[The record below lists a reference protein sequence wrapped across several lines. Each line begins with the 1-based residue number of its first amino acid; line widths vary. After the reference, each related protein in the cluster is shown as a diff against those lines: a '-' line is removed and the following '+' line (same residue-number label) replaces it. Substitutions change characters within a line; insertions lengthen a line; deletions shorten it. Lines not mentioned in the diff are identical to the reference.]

1 MTGRLIVFEGLDG
14 TGKTTQIEL
23 LSKYLQER
31 HLPVVITRWNSSRLV
46 SKAIKRAKKARL
58 LTPYLYSTLHAT
70 DFLYRLENI
79 IIPSLDEGFYVIADR
94 YVYTALA
101 RDIARN
107 VDRRWVEHL
116 YALAPRPDLA
126 FYCRTS
132 LEESLERIA
141 EKRGGGLPSYY
152 EAGMDVVPLP
162 DPREAFREFQTRV
175 AKEYESICRQYA
187 LCDIDTTR
195 PIDDVFSIVRKEV
208 DAAIEIWNTVPAAG
222 TAAEKEAGFAGDHSS
237 PAPAP
242 LEFEGP
248 HPHRGKL
255 IVFESADKIAAARQ
269 ATLLANDLLTRGYD
283 VELALAGDSWVGTEV
298 ERKALRK
305 SILSVSTKAL
315 LSISEL
321 ALMYEQI
328 VIPTLSR
335 GGIVVMDGYIANLV
349 SRYTSWGLHPSW
361 FAALYKVFSCK
372 PDFTIFLDAPLQELM
387 RRRSPLASK
396 GLYTETMFSQPQ
408 RSWDESPDLSI
419 LQNVVEQYRGYAR
432 REGWYVIHHRGTAA
446 EVHRAIRNALPEA
459 LWSGLPRAEERTA
472 LREVFQ
478 LFSRYEQSF
487 DHARVVAGMAISVF
501 DQTVHLHGYGDHE
514 RDILFYA
521 SMLHD
526 IGHAL
531 SDKRHD
537 EFTFEAIMNAAFS
550 SIAEGDKELIANI
563 ACLHRLPYGEL
574 SMEHCARLK
583 PDQQL
588 LVKRMAALLRIADA
602 LDESGRH
609 AVQAVRCYEDRG
621 IVTVDLH
628 AVSKVRQERE
638 AVLRKADMFERVFH
652 RPVVVERNGLEKRM
666 RRTLNAQLAR
676 REQQ

>member
-1 MTGRLIVFEGLDG
+1 
-14 TGKTTQIEL
+14 
-23 LSKYLQER
+23 
-31 HLPVVITRWNSSRLV
+31 
-46 SKAIKRAKKARL
+46 
-58 LTPYLYSTLHAT
+58 
-70 DFLYRLENI
+70 
-79 IIPSLDEGFYVIADR
+79 
-94 YVYTALA
+94 
-101 RDIARN
+101 
-107 VDRRWVEHL
+107 
-116 YALAPRPDLA
+116 
-126 FYCRTS
+126 
-132 LEESLERIA
+132 
-141 EKRGGGLPSYY
+141 
-152 EAGMDVVPLP
+152 MDVVPLP

-208 DAAIEIWNTVPAAG
+208 DTAIEAWNTAPVAPPAG
-222 TAAEKEAGFAGDHSS
+222 EKEQGVPGEFSAVAP
-237 PAPAP
+237 PA

-248 HPHRGKL
+248 HSHKGKL
-255 IVFESADKIAAARQ
+255 IVFESADKIAASRQ
-269 ATLLANDLLTRGYD
+269 ATLLANDLLTRGHD

-321 ALMYEQI
+321 ALMYEQ
-328 VIPTLSR
+328 VLIPALSR
-335 GGIVVMDGYIANLV
+335 GGIVVMDGYLASLV

-372 PDFTIFLDAPLQELM
+372 PDFTFFLDAPLQELM

-419 LQNVVEQYRGYAR
+419 LQNVIEQYRGFAR
-432 REGWYVIHHRGTAA
+432 REGWYVVHHRGTAA
-446 EVHRAIRNALPEA
+446 EVHRIIHNALPEA
-459 LWSGLPRAEERTA
+459 LLAGLPRAEERA
-472 LREVFQ
+472 SLRDVFQ
-478 LFSRYEQSF
+478 LFMRYEQSF
-487 DHARVVAGMAISVF
+487 DHSRIVAGMALSLF
-501 DQTVHLHGYGDHE
+501 DQTVQMHGYGDHE
-514 RDILFYA
+514 RDLLFYA
-521 SMLHD
+521 AMLHD

-537 EFTFEAIMNAAFS
+537 EFTFEAIINAAFS
-550 SIAEGDKELIANI
+550 SITEDDRELIANI

-583 PDQQL
+583 PERQL

-621 IVTVDLH
+621 VVTVDLH

-638 AVLRKADMFERVFH
+638 AVLRKADMFERVYH
-652 RPVVVERNGLEKRM
+652 KPVVVERNGLEKRM

-676 REQQ
+676 REMQ